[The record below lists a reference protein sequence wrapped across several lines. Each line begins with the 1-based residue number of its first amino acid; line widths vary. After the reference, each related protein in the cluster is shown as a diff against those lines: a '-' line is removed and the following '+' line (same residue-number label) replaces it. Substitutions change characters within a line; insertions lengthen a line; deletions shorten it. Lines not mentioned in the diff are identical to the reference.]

1 MHGWLPLTVSL
12 SDKWSKQ
19 MNFFKCIVPLA
30 GALLALAI
38 TPAKAAIVE
47 TFDWALT
54 GPSAAL
60 GGVPDPA
67 SGTLVA
73 TEGKNGAWTVTSVS
87 GTVTEIGRTFSI
99 TGPTSFYLSNN
110 IIYPAGTTTLS
121 LGGFAFQASN
131 GEKFDIFSFYGQGS
145 TPSGNAYGESTSA
158 DGFGVGTFTLT
169 AAVPEPST
177 WIMMIFGFAALGLMG
192 YRRRSQLNFAG

>member
-1 MHGWLPLTVSL
+1 
-12 SDKWSKQ
+12 
-19 MNFFKCIVPLA
+19 MNFFRCIFPLA

-54 GPSAAL
+54 GPSAVL

-87 GTVTEIGRTFSI
+87 GTVTETGGTFSI
-99 TGPTSFYLSNN
+99 TGLTSFYLSNN
-110 IIYPAGTTTLS
+110 IIYPAGTTTIS
-121 LGGFAFQASN
+121 TGGFAFQASN

-145 TPSGNAYGESTSA
+145 IPSGNAYGEMASA

-177 WIMMIFGFAALGLMG
+177 WVMMIFGFTGLGFMA
-192 YRRRSQLNFAG
+192 YRRRSQLSFAG